1 MKMHT
6 MSELYLMLKLS
17 VDFNANFFYTLS
29 VANTK
34 LDYAYF
40 LAFALFI
47 FGSKREYYNKE
58 Q

>member
-1 MKMHT
+1 